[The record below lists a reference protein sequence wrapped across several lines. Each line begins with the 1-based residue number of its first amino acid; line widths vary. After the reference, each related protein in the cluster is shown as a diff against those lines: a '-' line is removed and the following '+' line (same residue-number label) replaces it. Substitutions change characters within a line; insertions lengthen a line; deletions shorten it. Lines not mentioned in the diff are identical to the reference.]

1 MRRKNG
7 LKTCGRE
14 SGDGVDLNRNF
25 GHKWAHDSIG
35 SSGSGCSEE
44 YRGTAAF
51 SEPETQAIR
60 ALVKEPGVL
69 FFFPSVFSFFYR
81 RSARWSRSTARR
93 QRCTGAGCSGSEA
106 VVVANG
112 GGAAAESGSGAGRE
126 PKQCGAGHGWGA
138 RSRII

>member
-60 ALVKEPGVL
+60 AVAQRLG
-69 FFFPSVFSFFYR
+69 SVSGR
-81 RSARWSRSTARR
+81 RRA
-93 QRCTGAGCSGSEA
+93 TGIILT
-106 VVVANG
+106 
-112 GGAAAESGSGAGRE
+112 GR
-126 PKQCGAGHGWGA
+126 
-138 RSRII
+138 

>member
-60 ALVKEPGVL
+60 ALVKEQRV
-69 FFFPSVFSFFYR
+69 FFFFACVFLFSIGDPR
-81 RSARWSRSTARR
+81 AGQGAPPGGNAALAR
-93 QRCTGAGCSGSEA
+93 A
-106 VVVANG
+106 VVVA
-112 GGAAAESGSGAGRE
+112 RR
-126 PKQCGAGHGWGA
+126 W
-138 RSRII
+138 